1 MRKDSEDWSGA
12 RDIHQRARVTKTRPS
27 SEDRRERGEEG
38 VRRGGSEERRERG
51 GSKSA
56 LSYGYIDSLSAPSM
70 T

>member
-1 MRKDSEDWSGA
+1 
-12 RDIHQRARVTKTRPS
+12 VTKTRPS
-27 SEDRRERGEEG
+27 SEDRRERGEKG
-38 VRRGGSEERRERG
+38 ARREGSEERRERG